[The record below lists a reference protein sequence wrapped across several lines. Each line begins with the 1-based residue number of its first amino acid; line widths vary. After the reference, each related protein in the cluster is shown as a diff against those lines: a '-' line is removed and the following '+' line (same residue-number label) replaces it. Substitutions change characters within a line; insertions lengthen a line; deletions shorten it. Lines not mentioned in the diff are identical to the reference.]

1 MKRWSSLLLVVLALA
16 MTSCVF
22 VRARDLSDLGLSE
35 GKVTCSSTDGKVHCA
50 CRGKCVSEANDC
62 RCDDDD

>member
-22 VRARDLSDLGLSE
+22 VRARDFSDLGFSE
-35 GKVTCSSTDGKVHCA
+35 GKVTCTSVDEKVHCA
-50 CRGKCVSEANDC
+50 CRAKCVSEPTDC
-62 RCDDDD
+62 RCEDDE